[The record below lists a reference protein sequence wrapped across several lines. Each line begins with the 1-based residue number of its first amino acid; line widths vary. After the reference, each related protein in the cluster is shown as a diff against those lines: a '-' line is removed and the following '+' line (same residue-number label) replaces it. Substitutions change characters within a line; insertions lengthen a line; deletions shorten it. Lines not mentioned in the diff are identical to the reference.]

1 MADQNDV
8 SATDGV
14 EVDTLERYG
23 DRDRPPAPWVYP
35 VVGLGLGGAVALAPF
50 LPSPWAI
57 GVGALAVAAA
67 LGVDGRLAHRD
78 GLPRLRQ
85 LPAPIRREQQALIV
99 GTGAVAVVAL
109 VLAGLLDGVSTRV
122 AFILAGAV
130 LAVGLGIGGPIVDR
144 RARARARELVR

>member
-1 MADQNDV
+1 
-8 SATDGV
+8 
-14 EVDTLERYG
+14 
-23 DRDRPPAPWVYP
+23 
-35 VVGLGLGGAVALAPF
+35 VALAPF

-67 LGVDGRLAHRD
+67 LGVDGRLAHRE

-144 RARARARELVR
+144 PARARARELLR